1 MLVEVVAAG
10 QKASQAYY
18 AHTLDVT
25 VVENYG
31 RLEVR
36 DAKSN
41 KPLSKAYIKV
51 YARDEDGSVKFYKDG
66 YTDLRGKFDY
76 ASLNTSQLGTAQ
88 RFSILVMTEKNG
100 SLVKEAAPPKQ

>member
-1 MLVEVVAAG
+1 M
-10 QKASQAYY
+10 
-18 AHTLDVT
+18 T

-31 RLEVR
+31 CLEVR
-36 DAKSN
+36 DQKTR

-51 YARDEDGSVKFYKDG
+51 YARDQDGGVKFYKDG
-66 YTDLRGKFDY
+66 YTNLRGKFDY

-88 RFSILVMTEKNG
+88 RFAILVMTEKNG